1 MIACISPSINYF
13 DESLST
19 IQYAMRTMN
28 IKNKPI
34 IQMETKD
41 QIIYNLNQEIKICII
56 ENQFL
61 RQQINKYLH
70 WI

>member
-1 MIACISPSINYF
+1 MISGKSKTMMIACISPSINYF

-34 IQMETKD
+34 VQMETKD
-41 QIIYNLNQEIKICII
+41 
-56 ENQFL
+56 
-61 RQQINKYLH
+61 
-70 WI
+70 